1 MPGSTA
7 HCRRRRTSCL
17 STGPRPKHAA
27 ARRSWS
33 SSPSAVVV
41 VCHQGRPVEVPS
53 DLLNVNL
60 RCQLLA
66 RGHRR
71 REQVVLVRLRTICIE
86 LTAKFRKQCRVVR
99 RVFRPVDI
107 PRVAGPRRI
116 LPVEVDAVEHPSA
129 KAGDNRRRVA
139 GIRLEVAL
147 DELINTRRHGLR
159 SGRPCARSIRKLG
172 RPRPTAER
180 HQHLQLR
187 ILRLELFQL
196 LEVPEEVVERRIR
209 LSVNRLVRL
218 EDPLVVGPRVTH
230 AGFRDLEAAVL
241 VDVAERLVDRR
252 QFGRRAAGVDVL
264 RKVVAVKAPHCTK

>member
-1 MPGSTA
+1 VPGSTA

-41 VCHQGRPVEVPS
+41 VCHQVRPVEVPS
-53 DLLNVNL
+53 DLLNLNL

-71 REQVVLVRLRTICIE
+71 REQVVLVRLRTIGIE

-147 DELINTRRHGLR
+147 DELINTRRHGL
-159 SGRPCARSIRKLG
+159 
-172 RPRPTAER
+172 
-180 HQHLQLR
+180 
-187 ILRLELFQL
+187 
-196 LEVPEEVVERRIR
+196 
-209 LSVNRLVRL
+209 
-218 EDPLVVGPRVTH
+218 
-230 AGFRDLEAAVL
+230 
-241 VDVAERLVDRR
+241 
-252 QFGRRAAGVDVL
+252 
-264 RKVVAVKAPHCTK
+264 